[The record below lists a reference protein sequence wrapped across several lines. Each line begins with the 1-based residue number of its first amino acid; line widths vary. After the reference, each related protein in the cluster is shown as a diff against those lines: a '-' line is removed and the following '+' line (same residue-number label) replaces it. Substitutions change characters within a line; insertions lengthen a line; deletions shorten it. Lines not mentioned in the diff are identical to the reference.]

1 MQAPSHAC
9 PMMVLASMENLLL
22 KCFADEVLVAEVLV
36 YGRIF
41 VRVGHVLIKCRSME
55 ELLVSC

>member
-41 VRVGHVLIKCRSME
+41 VDKVSVYGGIVGIVLKY
-55 ELLVSC
+55 